1 MNFEASFTKQKM
13 IRILAVSALL
23 MIFITILF
31 LQPINAAVNGDLTFS
46 HGVNQSQRTTF
57 GSTYSTAVENNMYFG
72 GWVQYFSGPDQGYT
86 IFYASSTVYNV
97 YSATFPIYTGPVSG
111 ASLFYYYVDSALQLT
126 STAWWYFDFR

>member
-1 MNFEASFTKQKM
+1 MNFEASLTKQKT

-86 IFYASSTVYNV
+86 IFMQA
-97 YSATFPIYTGPVSG
+97 
-111 ASLFYYYVDSALQLT
+111 QLYIMYIQQHSRSIPDRYQAHHCFT
-126 STAWWYFDFR
+126 IM